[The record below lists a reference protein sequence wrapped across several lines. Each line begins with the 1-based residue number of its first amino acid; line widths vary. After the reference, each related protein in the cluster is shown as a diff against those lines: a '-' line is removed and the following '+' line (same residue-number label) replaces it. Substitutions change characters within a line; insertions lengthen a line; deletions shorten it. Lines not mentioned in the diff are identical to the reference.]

1 MEAAQKRINVTL
13 DGEYAA
19 KLEQLAKRS
28 HLQEGTLA
36 RSLLCVALDS
46 ATPDAAHIHAVLQRI
61 PGAMERIALGIEQAE
76 AGETISI
83 DDF

>member
-28 HLQEGTLA
+28 HVQEGTLA
-36 RSLLCVALDS
+36 RSLLCVAIDS
-46 ATPDAAHIHAVLQRI
+46 ASPDAAHVHALLTRI
-61 PGAMERIALGIEQAE
+61 PGAIERIE
-76 AGETISI
+76 AGHRDAIAGNTIPI
-83 DDF
+83 DEL